1 MTSAEDTREALLA
14 MVETLQTQLT
24 EAKDTLRAIAQGDVD
39 AIVIPSTTGRQVY
52 TLTGADEV
60 YRRLINEMTEG
71 ALTLTPAGQ
80 ILYANAT
87 FARMV
92 GAPLEAF
99 IGTAVQQFIV
109 AADLSRF
116 NAFLQQGALDTLQAE
131 IALSG
136 PHGTPVPVLL
146 SLNRLQMDAAE
157 MLCLIVTD
165 LTRVRQTEQALRD
178 SEERFRL
185 LAEQTNDLFWFI
197 GLEPE
202 RILYVSPAYE
212 RLWGRPVEELYRNP
226 RTWLAHIHPEDQPR
240 VGAAFAAL
248 VDGNSDGQYDEEYR
262 VLRSNGSLCW
272 VHSRGL
278 AIRDGDGQVIRLGG
292 IAQDVTAQHRAQQEI
307 LELNESLRHHADQLQ
322 VAMQEIQGNSAAQS
336 KALDLL
342 YVLMNPL
349 SETRALQPV
358 LDDAL
363 AKIMAALEIEAGA
376 IALFEDEKEGY
387 SLSVSHGFSD
397 ATRLAIR
404 QGAWVAA
411 AQEWLQTSR
420 ARHVVLDLEH
430 APDGPQ
436 QVLATAGFRSVA
448 ILPLRISEQL
458 LGLMTLASRDPERL
472 GLIQEALLTAIAHQV
487 STTIENTRLYHESE
501 ERTGR
506 LVALARLNRIISSSL
521 DTHEVLH
528 EIASAATELMGDTY
542 ATFWIADEAT
552 QILAHC
558 APTRMMRTLR
568 SRPCRGCA
576 LERGRRGG

>member
-226 RTWLAHIHPEDQPR
+226 RTWLAHIHRRTSRGSAPP
-240 VGAAFAAL
+240 L
-248 VDGNSDGQYDEEYR
+248 
-262 VLRSNGSLCW
+262 LRSS
-272 VHSRGL
+272 
-278 AIRDGDGQVIRLGG
+278 
-292 IAQDVTAQHRAQQEI
+292 TAT
-307 LELNESLRHHADQLQ
+307 
-322 VAMQEIQGNSAAQS
+322 VM
-336 KALDLL
+336 
-342 YVLMNPL
+342 
-349 SETRALQPV
+349 
-358 LDDAL
+358 
-363 AKIMAALEIEAGA
+363 
-376 IALFEDEKEGY
+376 
-387 SLSVSHGFSD
+387 
-397 ATRLAIR
+397 
-404 QGAWVAA
+404 
-411 AQEWLQTSR
+411 
-420 ARHVVLDLEH
+420 
-430 APDGPQ
+430 
-436 QVLATAGFRSVA
+436 
-448 ILPLRISEQL
+448 
-458 LGLMTLASRDPERL
+458 
-472 GLIQEALLTAIAHQV
+472 V
-487 STTIENTRLYHESE
+487 STMRSIVSCGQTVACAGSTPEVWPFVMVM
-501 ERTGR
+501 GR
-506 LVALARLNRIISSSL
+506 
-521 DTHEVLH
+521 
-528 EIASAATELMGDTY
+528 
-542 ATFWIADEAT
+542 
-552 QILAHC
+552 
-558 APTRMMRTLR
+558 
-568 SRPCRGCA
+568 
-576 LERGRRGG
+576 

>member
-1 MTSAEDTREALLA
+1 M
-14 MVETLQTQLT
+14 
-24 EAKDTLRAIAQGDVD
+24 
-39 AIVIPSTTGRQVY
+39 
-52 TLTGADEV
+52 
-60 YRRLINEMTEG
+60 
-71 ALTLTPAGQ
+71 
-80 ILYANAT
+80 
-87 FARMV
+87 
-92 GAPLEAF
+92 
-99 IGTAVQQFIV
+99 
-109 AADLSRF
+109 
-116 NAFLQQGALDTLQAE
+116 
-131 IALSG
+131 
-136 PHGTPVPVLL
+136 
-146 SLNRLQMDAAE
+146 
-157 MLCLIVTD
+157 
-165 LTRVRQTEQALRD
+165 
-178 SEERFRL
+178 
-185 LAEQTNDLFWFI
+185 
-197 GLEPE
+197 
-202 RILYVSPAYE
+202 
-212 RLWGRPVEELYRNP
+212 
-226 RTWLAHIHPEDQPR
+226 
-240 VGAAFAAL
+240 
-248 VDGNSDGQYDEEYR
+248 
-262 VLRSNGSLCW
+262 
-272 VHSRGL
+272 
-278 AIRDGDGQVIRLGG
+278 
-292 IAQDVTAQHRAQQEI
+292 
-307 LELNESLRHHADQLQ
+307 NESLRHHADQLQ

-387 SLSVSHGFSD
+387 SLSVSQGFSD

-552 QILAHC
+552 QIL
-558 APTRMMRTLR
+558 TLR
-568 SRPCRGCA
+568 AYSDDADTEVAPVSRLRFGEGATGWVAVHRQPLHIPDLSADERFTEVDRSQAQGFTSWFGVPVMLEDTLLAVLTLFGRQPFRLDPTDQALRENFVAQAAVAVRNASLYASETAARQAAEAATRAKSEFLANMSHEIRTPMNGIIGMTELALDTELTAEQREYLDMVKYSADALLTSSTTSSTSPRSRRASSTSTTIAFGLRDCLGDTLQSPRRRAPPRRAWSSSAHVQPDVPDALIGDPARLRQILINLVGNAIKFTEHGEVSVSVAVRGSN
-576 LERGRRGG
+576 G